1 MNESGA
7 RQPPTEPQESLREQL
22 EHPDDRF
29 LPIRPEDLAAAIASD
44 PARFHSVSSA
54 AGRLYEWIDR
64 AVDLETSEF
73 QDELSRLYA
82 SFDPHRDT
90 VLVDDPAIVQGD
102 ERAHSLLTRL
112 RYLFD
117 KANFER
123 LNEVQIERALA
134 EANTHGLRVRVDPDR
149 VTRLEL
155 FVRGRSSATRRRR
168 SWRRPRSGI
177 ELEVEVYRRL
187 VVIVQMADDPTII
200 LKMFRDIPVA
210 DLEALLP
217 HAEVQ
222 MSLFDKAKVFGGG
235 AGALGGLVT
244 KVSQIIAGATFAATQ
259 ILWVAVV
266 ALGGLAMRSFFGY
279 RRTKHFRNSQRT
291 HHLYYQ
297 TVANNNGVLSTLIA
311 MVARE
316 EVKEALLAYAFLA
329 ADDEGEL
336 VSERAIDKRVEAW
349 LLSHFGVE
357 MNFDC
362 PDALETLDRFG
373 LFRDHAAL
381 RVLPPSEALSA
392 IEEHWCA
399 RRSEVYHLERSLE
412 PIA

>member
-1 MNESGA
+1 MHDDGA
-7 RQPPTEPQESLREQL
+7 RQSQTDHPESLREQL

-29 LPIRPEDLAAAIASD
+29 LPIRPEDLVSAIASD
-44 PARFHSVSSA
+44 PARFHSVSA
-54 AGRLYEWIDR
+54 AASGLFEWLDR

-73 QDELSRLYA
+73 QDQLSRLYA

-90 VLVDDPAIVQGD
+90 VLLDDPAIAQGD
-102 ERAHSLLTRL
+102 ERARSLLNRL

-123 LNEVQIERALA
+123 LNEVQIEQALA
-134 EANTHGLRVRVDPDR
+134 EANTHGLRVRVDPER

-177 ELEVEVYRRL
+177 EHEVEVYRRL

-244 KVSQIIAGATFAATQ
+244 KVSQIVAGATFAATQ

-297 TVANNNGVLSTLIA
+297 TVANNNGVLATLVA
-311 MVARE
+311 MVGRE

-329 ADDEGEL
+329 ADDEGKL
-336 VSERAIDKRVEAW
+336 VSERAIDDRVEMW
-349 LLSHFGVE
+349 LLEHFGVE
-357 MNFDC
+357 INFDC
-362 PDALETLDRFG
+362 PDAIETLERFG
-373 LFRDHAAL
+373 LFEDRAAL
-381 RVLPPSEALSA
+381 RVLPPTEALRA
-392 IEEHWCA
+392 IEAHWCS
-399 RRSEVYHLERSLE
+399 RRSESYHLDRSVDG
-412 PIA
+412 AV